1 MFTASDLARL
11 ANLKRNTTII
21 EQAAPADAGG
31 FCAAVIDRN
40 VQLSTWTKE
49 QEIVI
54 VLTAREVFELRN
66 FLNAVVD
73 ATMTGTAYPDAC
85 LGGRK

>member
-1 MFTASDLARL
+1 MFTTSDLARL
-11 ANLKRNTTII
+11 ATLKRNTTII
-21 EQAAPADAGG
+21 EQTAPAAAGG
-31 FCAAVIDRN
+31 FCASVIDHN

-54 VLTAREVFELRN
+54 VLTPSEVFELRN

-73 ATMTGTAYPDAC
+73 ATMTGAAYPDAC
-85 LGGRK
+85 LGSRK